1 MNTLPI
7 ILLAATLAGA
17 GSVETETEKPY
28 TEEDL
33 YVLSHIISAE
43 AGNCQREMMIGVG
56 SVVLNRVASD
66 DFPDTIYEVV
76 FQRYPSLQYGPI
88 EDGSYYKDPTP
99 EAVDVAEYLLEEG
112 SQYPA
117 GVIYQSN
124 KILGEEYTHID
135 PPPGIGRTMY
145 FCY

>member
-1 MNTLPI
+1 MK
-7 ILLAATLAGA
+7 LAAIMLAVTLAGA
-17 GSVETETEKPY
+17 GTVETETELPY
-28 TEEDL
+28 SENDL

-66 DFPDTIYEVV
+66 GFPDTIYDVV

-99 EAVDVAEYLLEEG
+99 EAVEVAEYLLKEG

-124 KILGEEYTHID
+124 EILGEEYTHID